1 MHIIPAPPLSSEA
14 GLRLPKKLANRPQPL
29 RRSSYPDNGEYALI
43 TREGDKILVRSSLA
57 PRKVVT
63 YTQDEFRALRL
74 AILAGEFDDLG

>member
-1 MHIIPAPPLSSEA
+1 M
-14 GLRLPKKLANRPQPL
+14 RLPKKLAYRPQSL
-29 RRSSYPDNGEYALI
+29 RRSSYLDNGEFAVI